1 MDGTECRNVMCGQR
15 HKREARPGN
24 RDATGGISSL
34 KSEPVISTYFPTS
47 NPCIQPSTARDHHEV
62 DPGGGRMIESILDAN

>member
-24 RDATGGISSL
+24 RAATGGISSL
-34 KSEPVISTYFPTS
+34 KSEPVIGTYFPTS
-47 NPCIQPSTARDHHEV
+47 NPRI
-62 DPGGGRMIESILDAN
+62 